1 MSLAAAEFK
10 PWSARRW
17 VVTTT
22 TLLSAQL
29 LLVFLLSAKPTAPR
43 PQPPGSPVFA
53 LAGGGA
59 LGSLAGELAELAD
72 PTLFASA
79 HPGGF
84 SGPGWLR
91 VPAPRHALAER
102 RPPARFLG
110 SREGLL
116 PTPGEGMGQPYHFV
130 RHLQDYRAPAPP
142 AVRRGDPPPARSMV
156 EVSESL
162 LPRLAGEVPPLAPRR
177 HSDVLSPTVVQLTL
191 GQDGRIF
198 SLIPL
203 QSSGLKQAD
212 HEALT
217 LARGL
222 RFRPAPPA
230 PEGPAREFTSGQ
242 LIFYW
247 HAIELGETN
256 GAAPNR

>member
-1 MSLAAAEFK
+1 MSAAAAEFK
-10 PWSARRW
+10 PWSPRRW
-17 VVTTT
+17 VVTTA
-22 TLLSAQL
+22 TLLAAQL
-29 LLVFLLSAKPTAPR
+29 LLVFLLSARPGAPR

-53 LAGGGA
+53 LSGGA
-59 LGSLAGELAELAD
+59 AMGSLAAELAELAD

-91 VPAPRHALAER
+91 GPARGHTLAER

-116 PTPGEGMGQPYHFV
+116 PTPDQGMDAPYQFV
-130 RHLQDYRAPAPP
+130 RHLPGYRAPAAPRLPP
-142 AVRRGDPPPARSMV
+142 GDPPPARSMV
-156 EVSESL
+156 ELSESL
-162 LPRLAGEVPPLAPRR
+162 LPRLAGELPTLAPRR
-177 HSDVLSPTVVQLTL
+177 HSDVLSPTVVRLTV

-203 QSSGLKQAD
+203 QSSGLRQAD
-212 HEALT
+212 QEAVN

-222 RFRPAPPA
+222 RFRPVPA
-230 PEGPAREFTSGQ
+230 SAEGPARDFTSGQ